1 MASLLA
7 SGFGPIF
14 AYALSLIRVGDGLYA
29 QGWRWIFIVEGIAT
43 VVAGLISPLFLI
55 EFPERVTFLNERQK
69 YVALKR
75 VKLETRGVDIL
86 HPTVKETLRMVADW
100 KLMLYA
106 LMYFIQASSVYSLA
120 FFAPIILM
128 QGLGFEYAK
137 AQLLS
142 SPPYVF
148 TIFASL
154 AGAWVSDKI
163 KMRWPVL
170 TFQAVVAIIGL
181 LVVLYA
187 QPPAARYFGLFLATY
202 GTQGHH
208 LHAYLIPTS
217 Y

>member
-1 MASLLA
+1 ML
-7 SGFGPIF
+7 
-14 AYALSLIRVGDGLYA
+14 
-29 QGWRWIFIVEGIAT
+29 
-43 VVAGLISPLFLI
+43 
-55 EFPERVTFLNERQK
+55 
-69 YVALKR
+69 
-75 VKLETRGVDIL
+75 
-86 HPTVKETLRMVADW
+86 ADW
-100 KLMLYA
+100 KLLLYA

-148 TIFASL
+148 TIFASI
-154 AGAWVSDKI
+154 AGAWVSDKM

-170 TFQAVVAIIGL
+170 TFQALVAIVGL

-202 GTQGHH
+202 GTQGQHPH
-208 LHAYLIPTS
+208 LRYRPISDFLQAISRRPLRLVKTRPQEWRKRA
-217 Y
+217 